1 MSALLRKAC
10 TDVARSQL
18 PLRRRLLAPSVHLKS
33 TLAVEPSLGGGFS
46 PISTDFSSTLA
57 VDNTSNAKVKP
68 GADPFEWNSESDW
81 KDMLNLEGQLT
92 EEEVM
97 IRDSTRQFCN
107 SVLVPMVQKG
117 FREEHFDKD
126 VFKEFGKAGLLGSFI
141 EGYGCAGASAT
152 AYGLIA
158 REVERVDSAY
168 RSTLSVQSSLLMHP
182 INTFGSEEQKERFL
196 PRLATGEIVG
206 CFGLT
211 EPDHGSDPSGMVTKA
226 VDKGDHYVLSGAKNW
241 ITNSP
246 IADLCLVWA
255 KTDTD
260 GKVRGFLVERGMP
273 GLSTP
278 KIEGKFSLRASP
290 TGMIHLDEVKVPK
303 ENVLPG
309 VVGMRGPFTC
319 LNSARLGIAW
329 GAWGAA
335 EFCLETA
342 RQYTLDRKQFKR
354 PLAANQL
361 IQMKMANALTE
372 ITIGL
377 QAVLQA
383 TRMKE
388 AGALHSNV
396 ISMMKRNSCTKAL
409 AIARECRDMLGG
421 NGIVDEYQV
430 IRHVCNLEAVNT
442 YEGTADIHA
451 LVLGRAL
458 TGIPAFAAK

>member
-1 MSALLRKAC
+1 MLSRLRPLCRSSALPRVLGRA
-10 TDVARSQL
+10 
-18 PLRRRLLAPSVHLKS
+18 KS
-33 TLAVEPSLGGGFS
+33 TM
-46 PISTDFSSTLA
+46 TQ
-57 VDNTSNAKVKP
+57 VKP
-68 GADPFEWNSESDW
+68 GADPFEWDSESHW
-81 KDMLNLEGQLT
+81 KDMLRLDPRLT
-92 EEEVM
+92 EEEIM
-97 IRDSTRQFCN
+97 IKDTTRQFCD
-107 SVLVPMVQKG
+107 SVLMPIVGKG
-117 FREEHFDKD
+117 FRDEWFDKD
-126 VFKEFGKAGLLGSFI
+126 LFKEFGKAGLLGSFI
-141 EGYGCAGASAT
+141 EGYGCAGASPT

-168 RSTLSVQSSLLMHP
+168 RSTLSVQSSLVMHP

-196 PRLATGEIVG
+196 PRLATGEMVG

-211 EPDHGSDPSGMVTKA
+211 EPDHGSDPSGMVTRA
-226 VDKGDHYVLSGAKNW
+226 VDKGDHYLLSGAKNW

-246 IADLCLVWA
+246 IADVCLVWA

-260 GKVRGFLVERGMP
+260 GKVRGFLVERGMD

-278 KIEGKFSLRASP
+278 KIDGKFSLRASP
-290 TGMIHLDEVKVPK
+290 TGMIHLDEVKIPK
-303 ENVLPG
+303 ENVLPN
-309 VVGMRGPFTC
+309 VTGMRGPFAC

-342 RQYTLDRKQFKR
+342 RQYTMDRKQFGR
-354 PLAANQL
+354 PLASNQL
-361 IQMKMANALTE
+361 LQVKMANALTE

-377 QAVLQA
+377 NAVLQA

-388 AGALHSNV
+388 AGELHSNV

-409 AIARECRDMLGG
+409 DIARTCRDMLGG
-421 NGIVDEYQV
+421 NGIVDEYQI

-451 LVLGRAL
+451 LVLGRAC
-458 TGIPAFAAK
+458 TGIPAFK